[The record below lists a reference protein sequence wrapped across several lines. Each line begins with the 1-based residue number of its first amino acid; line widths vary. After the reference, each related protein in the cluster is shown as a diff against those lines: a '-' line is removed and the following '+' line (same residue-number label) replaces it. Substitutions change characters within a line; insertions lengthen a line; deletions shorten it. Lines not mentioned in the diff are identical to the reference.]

1 MSRKLSKA
9 ELVAEIADV
18 LGVESPRMSTG
29 STEPK
34 EIFTLVNESLGLGV
48 SGRATK
54 PEMARGIVE
63 AAGQTWGA
71 SFESRGGTVTTE
83 GLVAVREAVRFFLGR

>member
-34 EIFTLVNESLGLGV
+34 EIFTLVNEDNILALLQHSRLFEITDSDSRTLQVAEFGCERVL
-48 SGRATK
+48 
-54 PEMARGIVE
+54 
-63 AAGQTWGA
+63 AGCHACWSVVRVGA
-71 SFESRGGTVTTE
+71 SRR
-83 GLVAVREAVRFFLGR
+83 A